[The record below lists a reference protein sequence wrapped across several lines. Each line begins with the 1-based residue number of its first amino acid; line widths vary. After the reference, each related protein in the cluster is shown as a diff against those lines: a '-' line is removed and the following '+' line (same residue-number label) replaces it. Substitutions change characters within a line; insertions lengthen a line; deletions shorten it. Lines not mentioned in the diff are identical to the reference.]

1 MDNTKF
7 LAVHTDAR
15 PSMDFTREREV
26 IESSGGILKLTQAS
40 TEEELISNVKDANG
54 LLVLG
59 AQITRQVIEA
69 MPECQV
75 IVRYGVGL
83 DTLNIPAAT
92 EHGIVVAHFP
102 DFCQPE
108 VANQA
113 ILLLLACAK
122 KLTLLDQAVR
132 SGTWRPGPLGPMG
145 AIEGETLG
153 LIAFGN
159 IARTVVPRAK
169 ALGLNVIA
177 WDPYIGEGVFRSFGV
192 ERVAKIEELLN
203 RSDYVSIHAPLSES
217 TRGLIGKGEFQAMKS
232 TAYIINTARGPVI
245 DETALINALQN
256 KEIAGAGL
264 DVFEVEPLPS
274 SSPLTQ
280 MTNVVL
286 MPHSASYSDDSFASM
301 QRRVGETITGIME
314 GRWPEYVANPNVT
327 PRATLPPRG

>member
-1 MDNTKF
+1 MNETKF

-15 PSMDFTREREV
+15 PTMDFTQEREL
-26 IESSGGILKLTQAS
+26 IESGGGILKLTQAS
-40 TEEELISNVKDANG
+40 NEEGLISNVKDAHG

-59 AQITRQVIEA
+59 AQITRRVIEA
-69 MPECQV
+69 MPKCQV
-75 IVRYGVGL
+75 IIRYGVGL
-83 DTLNIPAAT
+83 DTLDIPAAT

-122 KLTLLDQAVR
+122 KLTMLDQAVR
-132 SGTWRPGPLGPMG
+132 SGVWRPGPLGPMG

-153 LIAFGN
+153 LVAFGN

-177 WDPYIGEGVFRSFGV
+177 WDPYVGEGVFRSFGV
-192 ERVAKIEELLN
+192 ERVVEMNELLH
-203 RSDYVSIHAPLSES
+203 RSDYVSVHAPLTES
-217 TRGLIGKGEFQAMKS
+217 TRGLISEEQFRLMKP

-245 DETALINALQN
+245 DENALITALHAN
-256 KEIAGAGL
+256 EIAGAGL
-264 DVFEVEPLPS
+264 DVFEVEPLLS

-280 MTNVVL
+280 MDNVVL
-286 MPHSASYSDDSFASM
+286 MPHSASYSDASFASM
-301 QRRVGETITGIME
+301 QRRVGETILRIMQ
-314 GRWPEYVANPNVT
+314 GHWPEYVANSHVI
-327 PRATLPPRG
+327 PRAQLSKQN

>member
-1 MDNTKF
+1 MDEPKF

-15 PSMDFTREREV
+15 PTMDFTREREV
-26 IESSGGILKLTQAS
+26 IEGGGGILKLTQAS
-40 TEEELISNVKDANG
+40 TEKELISNVKDANG

-59 AQITRQVIEA
+59 AQITRQIIEA
-69 MPECQV
+69 MPKCQI

-83 DTLNIPAAT
+83 DTLDIPAAT

-177 WDPYIGEGVFRSFGV
+177 WDPYVGEGVFRSFGV
-192 ERVAKIEELLN
+192 ERVTKIEELLN
-203 RSDYVSIHAPLSES
+203 RSDYVSVHAPLSES
-217 TRGLIGKGEFQAMKS
+217 TRGLIGKKEFQAMKS

-245 DETALINALQN
+245 DESALINALQN
-256 KEIAGAGL
+256 EEIAGAGL
-264 DVFEVEPLPS
+264 DVFEVEPLPN
-274 SSPLTQ
+274 SSPLTK
-280 MTNVVL
+280 MNNVVL

>member
-1 MDNTKF
+1 MDKTKF

-15 PSMDFTREREV
+15 PSMDFTQEREV
-26 IESSGGILKLTQAS
+26 IEGSGGILKLTQAS

-122 KLTLLDQAVR
+122 NLTLLDQAVR

-192 ERVAKIEELLN
+192 ECVAKIEELLN

-217 TRGLIGKGEFQAMKS
+217 TRGLIGKEEFQAMKS

-301 QRRVGETITGIME
+301 QRRVGETIAGIMA
-314 GRWPEYVANPNVT
+314 GRWPEHVANLNVT